1 MLLLVAFYLHI
12 VIFADYIKKTKL
24 KNLLRRLYSNKTFK
38 NLMVY
43 GFGQGINIISPLL
56 ITPYIIYICGLE
68 KLGVIAIGQ
77 SFAYILIVI
86 VDYSSYIIGVKEV
99 SINRNDKPLLESLFK
114 TIYAAKALLLLLVA
128 LLSLL
133 LIYAVPYFREE
144 KLTFFFSFT
153 IIIAQF
159 LNPTW
164 FFQGIE
170 NFKWITIIN
179 VLSKVIYVLGV
190 LLLVKTQSDYVFAN
204 LWMGLG
210 SIVANVI
217 GLFWIFKAYGFS
229 FKTTSFV
236 DVKALLVR
244 DFSFCL
250 SQLFFAIRNY
260 SPVVIIG
267 FFSGDF
273 IAGQFRVV
281 EQIINLFRTYLQLF
295 FKFSYSY
302 VCFAVDENLKKGLTL
317 WRKFNGLNFIFLL
330 LLLAFVVVF
339 STEILIFFKVDV
351 AHFSEIENYLYIAV
365 FIPLLIGITLP
376 LEQLIFSLNKNKE
389 YIRLT
394 IISTIFNV
402 LGLSVLMHSFG
413 LAQAFL
419 LLIFTEAC
427 LAMLYCYV
435 LKNEFNKLKYF
446 VG

>member
-1 MLLLVAFYLHI
+1 MNKIALR
-12 VIFADYIKKTKL
+12 
-24 KNLLRRLYSNKTFK
+24 NLLRSLHSNKTFK
-38 NLMVY
+38 NLIVY

-56 ITPYIIYICGLE
+56 ITPYIIFICGLD
-68 KLGVIAIGQ
+68 KLGIIAIGQ
-77 SFAYILIVI
+77 SFAYIFIVV
-86 VDYSSYIIGVKEV
+86 VDYSSYIVGVKEI
-99 SINRNDKPLLESLFK
+99 SINRKDNPLLESLFK
-114 TIYAAKALLLLLVA
+114 TIYVTKAVLLLLVA
-128 LLSLL
+128 LVSVL

-144 KLTFFFSFT
+144 KVTFFFSFT

-164 FFQGIE
+164 FFQGVE

-179 VLSKVIYVLGV
+179 VLSKMIYILGV
-190 LLLVKTQSDYVFAN
+190 LLLVRTQSDYVFAN

-210 SIVANVI
+210 SIIANLI
-217 GLFWIFKAYGFS
+217 GLFWILKVYGFS
-229 FKTTSFV
+229 FKNSSFDAV
-236 DVKALLVR
+236 RALLLR

-267 FFSGDF
+267 FFAGDF
-273 IAGQFRVV
+273 IAGQFRVI

-302 VCFAVDENLKKGLTL
+302 VCFAIDENFKKGLTL
-317 WRKFNGLNFIFLL
+317 WRKFNGFNFIFLV
-330 LLLAFVVVF
+330 LLLALVLVF
-339 STEILIFFKVDV
+339 STKILIFFKVEA
-351 AHFSEIENYLYIAV
+351 AHLLEIENYLYLAV

-402 LGLSVLMHSFG
+402 LGLSVLMHAFG
-413 LAQAFL
+413 LAQAFF
-419 LLIFTEAC
+419 LLIFTEAG
-427 LAMLYCYV
+427 LALIYCYV
-435 LKNEFNKLKYF
+435 LKNEFNKLKHF

>member
-1 MLLLVAFYLHI
+1 
-12 VIFADYIKKTKL
+12 
-24 KNLLRRLYSNKTFK
+24 
-38 NLMVY
+38 MVY
-43 GFGQGINIISPLL
+43 GIGQFVNIISPLL
-56 ITPYIIYICGLE
+56 ITPYLIYVCGLE
-68 KLGVIAIGQ
+68 KLGIIAIGQ
-77 SFAYILIVI
+77 SFAYILIVV

-99 SINRNDKPLLESLFK
+99 SINRNDNPLLESLFK
-114 TIYAAKALLLLLVA
+114 TIYATKAVLLLLVA
-128 LLSLL
+128 LVSLA

-144 KLTFFFSFT
+144 KVTFFFSFT
-153 IIIAQF
+153 IIFAQF

-164 FFQGIE
+164 FFQGVE

-179 VLSKVIYVLGV
+179 VLSKVIYVFGV
-190 LLLVKTQSDYVFAN
+190 FFLVKTQTDYVFAN

-210 SIVANVI
+210 SIIANLI
-217 GLFWIFKAYGFS
+217 GLFWILKVYGFS
-229 FKTTSFV
+229 FKTTSF
-236 DVKALLVR
+236 DAVKALLIR

-302 VCFAVDENLKKGLTL
+302 VCFAIDENLKKGLTL
-317 WRKFNGLNFIFLL
+317 WRKFNGFNFIFLVM
-330 LLLAFVVVF
+330 LLALVLVF
-339 STEILIFFKVDV
+339 STEILIFFKVDA
-351 AHFSEIENYLYIAV
+351 AHLSEIENYLYLAV
-365 FIPLLIGITLP
+365 FIPVLIGITLP

-402 LGLSVLMHSFG
+402 LGLSVLMHAFG
-413 LAQAFL
+413 LTQAFF
-419 LLIFTEAC
+419 LLIFTEAG
-427 LAMLYCYV
+427 LALIYCYV
-435 LKNEFNKLKYF
+435 LKNEFNKLKHF

>member
-1 MLLLVAFYLHI
+1 MNKI
-12 VIFADYIKKTKL
+12 VL
-24 KNLLRRLYSNKTFK
+24 RNLLRNLHSNKTFK
-38 NLMVY
+38 NLIIY

-99 SINRNDKPLLESLFK
+99 SVNRNDRPVLQSLFK
-114 TIYAAKALLLLLVA
+114 TIYASKAILLLVVA
-128 LLSLL
+128 LISLL

-144 KLTFFFSFT
+144 KHTFFFSFS

-210 SIVANVI
+210 GIIANVI
-217 GLFWIFKAYGFS
+217 GLFWILKTYRFS
-229 FKTTSFV
+229 FKMISFV
-236 DVKALLVR
+236 EVKALLAR

-267 FFSGDF
+267 FFAGDF

-302 VCFAVDENLKKGLTL
+302 VCFAIDENLKKGLTL
-317 WRKFNGLNFIFLL
+317 WRKFNGLNFVFLM
-330 LLLAFVVVF
+330 LLLALVVVF
-339 STEILIFFKVDV
+339 STEILVFFKVDA
-351 AHFSEIENYLYIAV
+351 AHLLEIENYLYLAV

-402 LGLSVLMHSFG
+402 LGLSVLMHAFG
-413 LAQAFL
+413 LTQAFM
-419 LLIFTEAC
+419 LLIFTEAG
-427 LAMLYCYV
+427 LAVIYCYV
-435 LKNEFNKLKYF
+435 LKNEFNKLENF